1 MTGSAFRSSLALFKI
16 CSQDDFSSRGT
27 ASQGIST
34 PALESAMVM
43 ELVYPL
49 YLDSL
54 SFHGI
59 HVSLRFKAFNEACRS
74 IDGGIQSRTHD
85 EAA

>member
-1 MTGSAFRSSLALFKI
+1 
-16 CSQDDFSSRGT
+16 
-27 ASQGIST
+27 
-34 PALESAMVM
+34 MVM

-59 HVSLRFKAFNEACRS
+59 YVSLRFKAFNEACRS